1 MKKIIFLA
9 IAALAAA
16 GFAGCTNS
24 DEVGYDIEPKVLL
37 PNSGLQKIILT
48 ASATDADCEVWIYRS
63 GYRDGVSTASLHV
76 DTEALDAYN
85 QIFGTAYIAMP
96 EEYYELP
103 DAPVRLGNDGRPH
116 KVEIRLDVSEIGAGS
131 LYVLPL
137 SVDSPDT
144 PVSESCATV
153 LLFPVRSV
161 TDENAE

>member
-103 DAPVRLGNDGRPH
+103 DAPVRLGNDGARTRW
-116 KVEIRLDVSEIGAGS
+116 KFGWTCR
-131 LYVLPL
+131 
-137 SVDSPDT
+137 
-144 PVSESCATV
+144 
-153 LLFPVRSV
+153 RSV
-161 TDENAE
+161 PAASMYCRFRSIVRIRRSANPVPPCCSFRYVP

>member
-103 DAPVRLGNDGRPH
+103 DAPVRLGNDAPAQDGNSAGR
-116 KVEIRLDVSEIGAGS
+116 VGDRCRQ
-131 LYVLPL
+131 PL
-137 SVDSPDT
+137 
-144 PVSESCATV
+144 CIAA
-153 LLFPVRSV
+153 FGR
-161 TDENAE
+161 